1 MNSHLTPEQRPD
13 KNGHVVTRHV
23 RTDKGQNAPSE
34 KLAAL
39 SAPTLSTETNVASYT
54 RAASPF
60 DSSPH
65 TPGHFTKVALSS
77 TGKRMFMSLRD
88 IPEGADPAELNVNS
102 SPTFE
107 EELTDGE
114 RAEFD
119 QCANVFAHEAA
130 AMAHSTENIA
140 IPAEMIP
147 DGAYVDFNGCAYISS
162 DDWND
167 HSFEYAEVEEVE
179 KNGDEVILHTSQG
192 SISLPA
198 DYALPVYG
206 KRLNEITPAYSKSQI
221 NEAADAAI
229 AVALEEAKAYD
240 WEDED
245 IDIDAFDI
253 DNITDDTRKK
263 FRDLITKFT
272 KAAPWAVEAAGISPD
287 ELGSDF
293 YMTASGQGVG
303 YTDRENI
310 PTAAANELTATI
322 SRTTGLSIE
331 GSTMYLGDDGIP
343 YWGA

>member
-1 MNSHLTPEQRPD
+1 
-13 KNGHVVTRHV
+13 
-23 RTDKGQNAPSE
+23 
-34 KLAAL
+34 
-39 SAPTLSTETNVASYT
+39 
-54 RAASPF
+54 
-60 DSSPH
+60 
-65 TPGHFTKVALSS
+65 
-77 TGKRMFMSLRD
+77 MSLRD
-88 IPEGADPAELNVNS
+88 IPEGADPAELTVNS

-107 EELTDGE
+107 GEATDEE

-119 QCANVFAHEAA
+119 QCAQVFAHEAA
-130 AMAHSTENIA
+130 AMAHSTENIGL
-140 IPAEMIP
+140 PAEMISE
-147 DGAYVDFNGCAYISS
+147 GAYVDFNGCAYISR

-206 KRLNEITPAYSKSQI
+206 KRLNEITPVYSRSQI

-229 AVALEEAKAYD
+229 EVALEEARHYD
-240 WEDED
+240 WEDDE
-245 IDIDAFDI
+245 IDLEAFDI
-253 DNITDDTRKK
+253 DNITDETRKK

-272 KAAPWAVEAAGISPD
+272 KNAPWAVEAAGISPE
-287 ELGSDF
+287 ELGRDF

-310 PTAAANELTATI
+310 PTAAANELTAVI

-331 GSTMYLGDDGIP
+331 GSSIYLGDDGIP